1 MLFSHL
7 PQALSNG
14 KDDMLY
20 EDIIANIITVN
31 IMKALLMSNTWV
43 PRRGDWYQVLLKTT
57 RKRNRDKPFMIYIG
71 NNERNDR
78 VVKV

>member
-1 MLFSHL
+1 M
-7 PQALSNG
+7 
-14 KDDMLY
+14 
-20 EDIIANIITVN
+20 IANIITVN

>member
-1 MLFSHL
+1 
-7 PQALSNG
+7 
-14 KDDMLY
+14 MLY

-43 PRRGDWYQVLLKTT
+43 PRRGARDQVLLKTT